1 MSVSEPFIARPIAT
15 TLLMI
20 AVLLLG
26 VLGYRSLPISALPNV
41 DFPTIQVTTQL
52 PGASPQVMESLVT
65 TPLERQ
71 FGTIA
76 GLSSLSSD
84 SSYGLS
90 TITLQFVLDRDID
103 NAAQDVQAAINA
115 ARGTLPADLPYPP
128 VYNKVNPADAPILQ
142 LAISSDVL
150 PQNQVADLADSVL
163 AQKLSQVSGV
173 GLVSIQGNQR
183 PAVRIQA
190 NPTALAGLQLG
201 LEDIRSALRAANVNA
216 PKGTFDG
223 PKQSFTIG
231 SNDQIVSA
239 DEYKPVIIAYRNGA
253 PVRLSDVADV
263 IEGVENEQLAA
274 WVSTDRFAST
284 ARSPYERPS
293 GGADR
298 AGVSEESD
306 TRDSA
311 VRSDKDDSA
320 STARGS
326 SERPSGGA
334 DRAGVS
340 GEIDTRDSA
349 ARNGKD
355 EFASTARGSSERP
368 SGGADRA
375 GVSGESDTR
384 DSAVRTGK
392 DGVARAASNSRPAV
406 LVDVRRQ
413 PGANI
418 IQTVERIQALL
429 PQLTAS
435 FPASVKVT
443 VLADRTETIRAS
455 VHDVQFTMLLT
466 IALVVMVIFVFL
478 RKLWAT
484 VIPSVALPMS
494 IIGTFGVMA
503 LCGFSLDNLSLMAL
517 TIATGFVVDDA
528 IVMIENI
535 VRYIEQGDTPETAA
549 RKGAKQI
556 GFTVVS
562 LTVSL
567 IAVFIPLLFMSG
579 VIGRLFRDFALVLTI
594 AVTISALVSL
604 TLTPMMC
611 AKLLKADRPDDRHG
625 ALFDW
630 TERQFARL
638 LAGYER
644 SLRWVMA
651 RPKQTLTVFG
661 LTLVATGLLFVAI
674 PKGLLPQ
681 QDTGVIVGVAEA
693 EASISF
699 PAMKAR
705 TMALSDAVRQ
715 DPDVASVAAFVGS
728 GSINP
733 TLNTGRLNI
742 VLKPRGER
750 SASADQVIERLKQRA
765 AAVEGISLFMQ
776 PVQDLQ
782 IDSRI
787 ARTQYQYG
795 LRSLDASELSEWTPK
810 LIAALKARPELAD
823 VTTEQQTDGLYLK
836 LDIQRDRASRLGV
849 PVQAIDD
856 ALYDAFG
863 QRQVTTIFTQVTQYR
878 VVLEVP
884 PAFRKRPDALD
895 QLYVKSN
902 SGALVPLSAVATAST
917 TRGPLVLSH
926 QGQLPAA
933 TISFNLA
940 PGMSL
945 SDALPAIAAAEVE
958 IGLPVS
964 VQRSFSG
971 TAAEFQTS
979 LASMPWLIL
988 AAIVVIY
995 IVLGVLYESYI
1006 HPLTILSTL
1015 PSAGVGALLAL
1026 LLTRQDFSVVAL
1038 IGVVLLIG
1046 IVKKNAI
1053 MMIDF
1058 ALEAERDHGRSP
1070 SDAIFEAALLRFR
1083 PIMMTTMAALLG
1095 AMPLALES
1103 GAGSE
1108 LRNPMGIA
1116 IVGGLILSQMLTLY
1130 TTPVIYLAMDRL
1142 ARRFRTEA
1150 TPATA

>member
-76 GLSSLSSD
+76 GLSSLNSD

-253 PVRLSDVADV
+253 PVRLSDVAEV
-263 IEGVENEQLAA
+263 LEGVENEQLAA
-274 WVSTDRFAST
+274 WVSST
-284 ARSPYERPS
+284 
-293 GGADR
+293 G
-298 AGVSEESD
+298 
-306 TRDSA
+306 
-311 VRSDKDDSA
+311 
-320 STARGS
+320 
-326 SERPSGGA
+326 
-334 DRAGVS
+334 
-340 GEIDTRDSA
+340 
-349 ARNGKD
+349 
-355 EFASTARGSSERP
+355 FASTARGSSERP

-375 GVSGESDTR
+375 GVSGPGDTTSHANGPLSTPDQQGR
-384 DSAVRTGK
+384 
-392 DGVARAASNSRPAV
+392 SRPAV

-429 PQLTAS
+429 PQLTVS

-535 VRYIEQGDTPETAA
+535 VRYIEHGDDPETAA

-705 TMALSDAVRQ
+705 TMALSEAVRQ

-782 IDSRI
+782 IDSRV

-795 LRSLDASELSEWTPK
+795 LRSLDASELAEWTPK

-902 SGALVPLSAVATAST
+902 SGALVPLSAVATATT

-926 QGQLPAA
+926 EGQLPAA
-933 TISFNLA
+933 TLSFNLA

-945 SDALPAIAAAEVE
+945 SDALPAIAAAEAE

-1095 AMPLALES
+1095 ALPLALES

-1142 ARRFRTEA
+1142 ARRFRAEA

>member
-1 MSVSEPFIARPIAT
+1 MSVSEPFISRPIAT

-26 VLGYRSLPISALPNV
+26 ALGYRGLPIAALPDV

-52 PGASPQVMESLVT
+52 PGASPQVIESLVT

-76 GLSSLSSD
+76 GLASMNSNSAF
-84 SSYGLS
+84 GLS

-115 ARGTLPADLPYPP
+115 ARGTLPNDLPYPP

-142 LAISSDVL
+142 LAISSEVL
-150 PQNQVADLADSVL
+150 PQNQVADFADTVL
-163 AQKLSQVSGV
+163 AQKLSQVTGV

-201 LEDIRSALRAANVNA
+201 LEDIRVALQQANVNA
-216 PKGTFDG
+216 PKGSFDG

-239 DEYKPVIIAYRNGA
+239 DEYRPVIVAYRNGA
-253 PVRLSDVADV
+253 PVRLSDVATV
-263 IEGVENEQLAA
+263 IEGVENEQLSA
-274 WVSTDRFAST
+274 WV
-284 ARSPYERPS
+284 
-293 GGADR
+293 
-298 AGVSEESD
+298 D
-306 TRDSA
+306 TRS
-311 VRSDKDDSA
+311 
-320 STARGS
+320 
-326 SERPSGGA
+326 
-334 DRAGVS
+334 
-340 GEIDTRDSA
+340 
-349 ARNGKD
+349 
-355 EFASTARGSSERP
+355 
-368 SGGADRA
+368 
-375 GVSGESDTR
+375 
-384 DSAVRTGK
+384 
-392 DGVARAASNSRPAV
+392 AV

-418 IQTVERIQALL
+418 IDTVQRINALL
-429 PQLTAS
+429 PQLTTDI
-435 FPASVKVT
+435 PAAMRLE
-443 VLADRTETIRAS
+443 VLADRTQTIRAS
-455 VHDVQFTMLLT
+455 VHDVQLTMLLT
-466 IALVVMVIFVFL
+466 VALVVMVIFVFL

-484 VIPSVALPMS
+484 VIPSVALPLS

-535 VRYIEQGDTPETAA
+535 VRYIEKGEDPETAA

-579 VIGRLFRDFALVLTI
+579 VIGRLFREFALVLTI
-594 AVTISALVSL
+594 AVTLSALVSL

-611 AKLLKADRPDDRHG
+611 AKLLKAEDPNAKHG
-625 ALFDW
+625 RLFEW
-630 TERQFARL
+630 SERQFTRL
-638 LAGYER
+638 LDGYAS

-651 RPKQTLTVFG
+651 RPRQTLLVFG
-661 LTLVATGLLFVAI
+661 LTLIATAALFIAI

-699 PAMKAR
+699 PSMQKR
-705 TMALSDAVRQ
+705 TFALSEAIRV
-715 DPDVASVAAFVGS
+715 DPDVQSVAAFVGS
-728 GSINP
+728 GSVNP

-742 VLKPRGER
+742 VLKPRDQRE
-750 SASADQVIERLKQRA
+750 ASADEVILRLKTLA
-765 AAVEGISLFMQ
+765 ASVEGITLFMQ

-787 ARTQYQYG
+787 ARTQFQ
-795 LRSLDASELSEWTPK
+795 LVLKSLDAAELAEWTPTF
-810 LIAALKARPELAD
+810 IEALKRQPALTD
-823 VTTEQQTDGLYLK
+823 VTTDQQVDGLYLR

-856 ALYDAFG
+856 TLYDAFG
-863 QRQVTTIFTQVTQYR
+863 QRQVTTIFTAVNQYR

-884 PAFRKRPDALD
+884 PEFRKRPDALD
-895 QLYVKSN
+895 QLYVKASG
-902 SGALVPLSAVATAST
+902 GALVPLSAVATAST
-917 TRGPLVLSH
+917 VRGPLVLSH
-926 QGQLPAA
+926 LGQLPSA
-933 TISFNLA
+933 TLSFNLA
-940 PGMSL
+940 PGQSL
-945 SDALPAIAAAEVE
+945 SHALPAIEAAAAE
-958 IGLPVS
+958 IGLPTS

-971 TAAEFQTS
+971 SAAEFQTA

-1006 HPLTILSTL
+1006 HPITILSTL

-1026 LLTRQDFSVVAL
+1026 MLTGQDFSVVAL

-1058 ALEAERDHGRSP
+1058 ALEAERDHGKP
-1070 SDAIFEAALLRFR
+1070 PHEAIFEAACLRFR

-1095 AMPLALES
+1095 ALPLALES
-1103 GAGSE
+1103 GTGSE
-1108 LRNPMGIA
+1108 LRNPLGIA
-1116 IVGGLILSQMLTLY
+1116 IVGGLVLSQLLTLY

-1142 ARRFRTEA
+1142 AKRFRREEPLTQAAVEGQGR
-1150 TPATA
+1150 

>member
-1 MSVSEPFIARPIAT
+1 MSVSEPFISRPIAT

-26 VLGYRSLPISALPNV
+26 ALGYRSLPISALPNV

-76 GLSSLSSD
+76 GLASMNSD

-115 ARGTLPADLPYPP
+115 ARGTLPTDLPYPP

-150 PQNQVADLADSVL
+150 PQNQVADFADSVL

-201 LEDIRSALRAANVNA
+201 LGDIRTALREANVNA

-253 PVRLSDVADV
+253 PVRLSDVANV

-274 WVSTDRFAST
+274 WVSADRFAST
-284 ARSPYERPS
+284 ARNPHERQAMDGLA
-293 GGADR
+293 GG
-298 AGVSEESD
+298 SEERAVAPG
-306 TRDSA
+306 TAGASA
-311 VRSDKDDSA
+311 DQH
-320 STARGS
+320 
-326 SERPSGGA
+326 
-334 DRAGVS
+334 
-340 GEIDTRDSA
+340 
-349 ARNGKD
+349 
-355 EFASTARGSSERP
+355 
-368 SGGADRA
+368 
-375 GVSGESDTR
+375 
-384 DSAVRTGK
+384 
-392 DGVARAASNSRPAV
+392 DGSRPAV

-418 IQTVERIQALL
+418 IETVGRIQQLL

-535 VRYIEQGDTPETAA
+535 VRYIEAGDDPETAA

-611 AKLLKADRPDDRHG
+611 AKLLKAEQPNDKHG
-625 ALFDW
+625 QLFDW
-630 TERQFARL
+630 TERQFANL
-638 LAGYER
+638 LSGYER

-661 LTLVATGLLFVAI
+661 LTLIATAVLFIAI

-705 TMALSDAVRQ
+705 TFALTEALRG
-715 DPDVASVAAFVGS
+715 DPDVQSFAAFVGS

-750 SASADQVIERLKQRA
+750 DASAAEVIERLKHRA
-765 AAVEGISLFMQ
+765 AGVEGISLFMQ

-795 LRSLDASELSEWTPK
+795 LRSLDAAELAEWTPR

-823 VTTEQQTDGLYLK
+823 VTTEQQTDGLYLR

-884 PAFRKRPDALD
+884 PEFRKRPDALD

-902 SGALVPLSAVATAST
+902 TGALVPLSAVATAT
-917 TRGPLVLSH
+917 TARGPLVLSH

-933 TISFNLA
+933 VLSFNLA

-945 SDALPAIAAAEVE
+945 SDAVPAIAAAEAE
-958 IGLPVS
+958 IGLPAS

-971 TAAEFQTS
+971 TAAEFQAS

-1058 ALEAERDHGRSP
+1058 ALEAERDHGKP
-1070 SDAIFEAALLRFR
+1070 PADAIFEAASLRFR

-1095 AMPLALES
+1095 ALPLALES

-1116 IVGGLILSQMLTLY
+1116 IVGGLILSQLLTLY
-1130 TTPVIYLAMDRL
+1130 TTPVIYLAMDRF
-1142 ARRFRTEA
+1142 AQRFRAAPEA
-1150 TPATA
+1150 VSA

>member
-76 GLSSLSSD
+76 GLASLNSD

-253 PVRLSDVADV
+253 PVRLSDVAEV

-284 ARSPYERPS
+284 ARSPYERPN

-298 AGVSEESD
+298 AGVSRESD
-306 TRDSA
+306 T
-311 VRSDKDDSA
+311 
-320 STARGS
+320 G
-326 SERPSGGA
+326 
-334 DRAGVS
+334 
-340 GEIDTRDSA
+340 DSA
-349 ARNGKD
+349 ARTDKD
-355 EFASTARGSSERP
+355 EFASTARSPYERP

-384 DSAVRTGK
+384 DSAARSDR
-392 DGVARAASNSRPAV
+392 DGVVRAASNSRPAV

-535 VRYIEQGDTPETAA
+535 VRYIEHGDDPEVAA

-705 TMALSDAVRQ
+705 TMALSEAVRQ
-715 DPDVASVAAFVGS
+715 DQDVASVAAFVGS

-750 SASADQVIERLKQRA
+750 EASADQVIERLKQRA
-765 AAVEGISLFMQ
+765 ATVEGISLFMQ

-795 LRSLDASELSEWTPK
+795 LRSLDASELAEWTPK

-902 SGALVPLSAVATAST
+902 TGALVPLSAVATATT

-926 QGQLPAA
+926 EGQLPAA
-933 TISFNLA
+933 TLSFNLA

-945 SDALPAIAAAEVE
+945 SDALPAIAAAEAE

-1095 AMPLALES
+1095 ALPLALES

-1142 ARRFRTEA
+1142 ARRFRAEA